1 MINTKPLE
9 WSIQHTPA
17 AGVKATITQA
27 ASAGVKHVCT
37 AISVVLVGGAA
48 VESGPVNVYLRDGA
62 SGAGTILWG
71 ATLRAPTA
79 NSVPISL
86 TGLNIPGTAGNAM
99 TLEFAAASP
108 ATTLESVALAG
119 YDTT

>member
-1 MINTKPLE
+1 MIDTKPLE

-17 AGVKATITQA
+17 AGVQATITRA
-27 ASAGVKHVCT
+27 ASAGVKHVAT

-48 VESGPVNVYLRDGA
+48 GETGPVYVYLRDGA
-62 SGAGTILWG
+62 SGLGTILWG

-99 TLEFAAASP
+99 TLEFAFAPA
-108 ATTLESVALAG
+108 ATTLESVALTG
-119 YDTT
+119 YETT